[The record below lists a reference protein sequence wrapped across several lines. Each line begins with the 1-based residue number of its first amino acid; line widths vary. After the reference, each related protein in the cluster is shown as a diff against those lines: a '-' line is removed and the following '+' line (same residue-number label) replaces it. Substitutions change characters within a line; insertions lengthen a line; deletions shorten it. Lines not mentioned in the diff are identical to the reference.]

1 MPTTLELSRKEW
13 QPYIESAR
21 RLGVPSISA
30 ATEQQRAQLLDRARE
45 VAAELKRRFGVKRVI
60 LFGSVASAEWF
71 TSDSD
76 VDLAV
81 EGLSAD
87 NFWEAWRLAEEI
99 IKSRPVDLIEI
110 ESAKTSLLRAI
121 HRYGREL

>member
-21 RLGVPSISA
+21 RRGVPSISA
-30 ATEQQRAQLLDRARE
+30 AAEQQRTQLLDRARE

-99 IKSRPVDLIEI
+99 INSRPVDLVEI
-110 ESAKTSLLRAI
+110 ESAKASLLRAI

>member
-1 MPTTLELSRKEW
+1 MPTTLELSPTEW

-30 ATEQQRAQLLDRARE
+30 VTEQQRTQLLDRARD
-45 VAAELKRRFGVKRVI
+45 VATELKRRFGVKRVI
-60 LFGSVASAEWF
+60 IFGSVASAEWF
-71 TSDSD
+71 TADSD

-99 IKSRPVDLIEI
+99 INSRPVDLIEI
-110 ESAKTSLLRAI
+110 ESAKASLLRAI